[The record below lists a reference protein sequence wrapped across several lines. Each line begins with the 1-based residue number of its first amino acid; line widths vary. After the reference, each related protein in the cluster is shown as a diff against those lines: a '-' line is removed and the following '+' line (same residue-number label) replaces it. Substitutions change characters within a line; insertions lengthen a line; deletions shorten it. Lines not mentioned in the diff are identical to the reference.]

1 MKKILFVLVFVVLML
16 GYVWM
21 RFTNNNLAEKV
32 TDLERRSGIL
42 EERLEREQ
50 IALSKELLVT
60 NLEPRARTLGLYYA
74 WEADGPR

>member
-50 IALSKELLVT
+50 IALSRELLVT